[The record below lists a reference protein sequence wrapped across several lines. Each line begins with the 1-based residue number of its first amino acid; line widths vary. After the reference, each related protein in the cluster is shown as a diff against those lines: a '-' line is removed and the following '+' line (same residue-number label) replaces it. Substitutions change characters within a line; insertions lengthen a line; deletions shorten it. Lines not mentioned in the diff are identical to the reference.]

1 MEVLLLFAILVI
13 FAALIVIVLSLRKA
27 TITIT
32 VNLKT
37 PAQLNQNATAPATSE
52 TMKPIEQ
59 PVDEF
64 NLMHAARQIQELF
77 LDDSQLSEKQEVN
90 RNV

>member
-27 TITIT
+27 NITIT

-37 PAQLNQNATAPATSE
+37 PAQLNQNATSE
-52 TMKPIEQ
+52 TMQPIEQ

-77 LDDSQLSEKQEVN
+77 LDDSQLSKKPEVN
-90 RNV
+90 RNA

>member
-27 TITIT
+27 NITIT

-37 PAQLNQNATAPATSE
+37 PTQLNQNATSE
-52 TMKPIEQ
+52 TMQPIEQ

-77 LDDSQLSEKQEVN
+77 LDDSQLSKKQEVN
-90 RNV
+90 RNAQG

>member
-13 FAALIVIVLSLRKA
+13 FAALVVIVLSLRKA
-27 TITIT
+27 NITIT

-37 PAQLNQNATAPATSE
+37 PAQLNQNATSE
-52 TMKPIEQ
+52 TMQPIEQ

-77 LDDSQLSEKQEVN
+77 LDDSQLSKKQEVN
-90 RNV
+90 RNAQG

>member
-27 TITIT
+27 NITIT

-37 PAQLNQNATAPATSE
+37 PAQLNQNATSE
-52 TMKPIEQ
+52 TMQPIEQ

-64 NLMHAARQIQELF
+64 N
-77 LDDSQLSEKQEVN
+77 
-90 RNV
+90 

>member
-27 TITIT
+27 NITIT

-37 PAQLNQNATAPATSE
+37 PAQLNQNATSE
-52 TMKPIEQ
+52 TMQPIEQ

-77 LDDSQLSEKQEVN
+77 LDDSQLSKKQEVN
-90 RNV
+90 RNAQG